1 MNESEIRDKL
11 AGIFREVFDDPS
23 IAIEDSMTAKDV
35 PNWDSITHVDLIVSV
50 EKAFRVSFTT
60 REVKSLENVGD
71 FVRLI
76 ASRAG

>member
-1 MNESEIRDKL
+1 MNESEIRDRL
-11 AGIFREVFDDPS
+11 AEIFREVFDDPS
-23 IAIEDSMTAKDV
+23 LAIADSMTAKDV

>member
-23 IAIEDSMTAKDV
+23 IAIADSMTAKDV

>member
-1 MNESEIRDKL
+1 MNESEIRDRL
-11 AGIFREVFDDPS
+11 AEIFREVFDDPS